1 MEKKL
6 ESSALFFTKKK
17 EWNYYIMD
25 NFGIQKLRTSRL
37 KVGTLF
43 EMCIRDRD
51 RAGEPLIG
59 VTITV
64 KGISQGSITDI
75 NGKFSLSADIGD
87 VLQFS
92 YIGYIPQTIKLKN
105 LNSLKVFLVEDVKT
119 LDEVVVV
126 GYGSQKRTNLTGAIS
141 RCV

>member
-1 MEKKL
+1 M
-6 ESSALFFTKKK
+6 T
-17 EWNYYIMD
+17 
-25 NFGIQKLRTSRL
+25 
-37 KVGTLF
+37 
-43 EMCIRDRD
+43 
-51 RAGEPLIG
+51 G

-126 GYGSQKRTNLTGAIS
+126 GYGSQKRTNANRSNFDRYIS
-141 RCV
+141 RACRQTGQ